1 MADPSRSSWDR
12 FQELLEGLQPGDE
25 LQIATASRDTG
36 LSRDMCEHVLE
47 ALARVDLFTRVSPDV
62 FLRRRMFEA
71 LEGIAGTAREGT
83 VG

>member
-25 LQIATASRDTG
+25 LQVAAASRDTG

-47 ALARVDLFTRVSPDV
+47 ALVRVDIFTRVSHEV
-62 FLRRRMFEA
+62 FLRRRIFEA
-71 LEGIAGTAREGT
+71 LERLEGS
-83 VG
+83 GR